1 MLSKSFKATKCKTS
15 LKLAGARI
23 KLLKNKREAQLK
35 QMKRDLAQ
43 LLDSGQEKTARIRVE
58 HVVREEKTMAAYDI
72 VQLYCELIVARLPII
87 ESQKNC
93 PIDLKEPIAS
103 VIFAS
108 PRCADIPELQDVRKQ
123 FTKKY
128 GKEFVASAL
137 ELRPDCGVNH
147 LIIEKLSAK
156 TPDGDTKI
164 KILTAIAQ
172 EHNVTWDPAALEE
185 QLLKPRE
192 DLLNGPSKFVSA
204 SNMHLESPNIQ
215 VQLPHSRKDE
225 PATRSSENDVTISSQ
240 TSRPVSANMGA
251 AFPMPS
257 TSHSDLGASGGI
269 TEGSDFRQSFSED
282 VSLDRGN
289 WNMKFKDATSAAQA
303 AAESAEMASMAAR
316 AAAELARHGK
326 VTREYSAESHAS
338 SFHGP
343 RNEVPGRSNE
353 RKFRD
358 EYVEEDSGRRENGSP
373 RSSIGVKP
381 RIHREE
387 RDETGQDLPSRAAES
402 KYDDYGSTNTYS
414 SRPVSSHIE
423 AASIDDNISLAN
435 HQNIDEFSPK
445 SFAGVKAINQ
455 NWQGKS
461 YEKGDSICEGRFKK
475 QSSRHTSTSSGMDSL
490 EDEFFAVDQKTDGFS
505 QKGFSEVESL
515 NMNQQNTNIEEDD
528 RGVGNIREHSSD
540 SALYNSSKS
549 PIGSNDI
556 WDLNVQS
563 YDIDV
568 NPFSMN
574 TGQENTE
581 RSTEKPGLSSHSAV
595 VFDESDSDCD
605 THLDLES
612 DNYRHHFDSDFP
624 HQGAL
629 SSSYLTATIEPLS
642 ANQGRSES
650 LLEDSSRIFVESTEK
665 VADVTVP
672 SQSDEL
678 LGAAFDD
685 SDGLNSE
692 SEEEGDSF
700 KLRERMKSSCLP
712 GKQNV
717 STGILSSLNKK
728 EEPKGTN
735 PNAWSHSSSDSE
747 SDEVPSKSNQEA
759 ALNVV
764 DGSWKRYDTGDLR
777 TDRPSP
783 KHARSPRKSSD
794 LAQEASFSSEFED
807 QQTLQTSRLP
817 SDKEVPNK
825 DKFDAQSSPPRTKD
839 LGLLYN
845 LRSEDGN
852 ELSFGRLN
860 GGLRNKRFSRPP
872 YVKGY
877 SAKSSFSSTE
887 QMVDETPTATV
898 KPTILSSDK
907 SSVSYEACDNELYSQ
922 KPHVK
927 VDKESS
933 SNPKTFF
940 DSDSDDGEVRS
951 LQTVGSRGR
960 RGVILSRRTRD
971 PPTQPEMSS
980 RLKFS
985 GRSEVPVSSDFGM
998 ESELSKSSSSGDYLS
1013 NLANRTV
1020 SSKNMDNVKLTL
1032 PNSPIE
1038 QSYKLDA
1045 SMIEKSTISS
1055 PVKKSVYSEA
1065 HENRLNNQKERVN
1078 ERRESILTPKSDS
1091 DSDIDDSE
1099 LLLSRHTADSRGHR
1113 DAMLSHRTR
1122 DSPSQSDS
1130 PRKFSGRSEVP
1141 VSSDFG
1147 AGSRFSTP
1155 GSSVAEALSKPLT
1168 KTVSGN
1174 RQNSKSM
1181 QHNSS
1186 IQRPSKFLP
1195 PAEVSIHKESMQSSQ
1210 PSSFSKQ
1217 PSKPSSRTVISGHD
1231 ESMQPFQP
1239 SSFSEQPSKP
1249 SSRTVISGH
1258 DESMQ
1263 PFQPSSFS
1271 EQPSKPSS
1279 RTVISGHD
1287 ESMQP
1292 FQPSSFSEQPS
1303 KPSSRT
1309 VTSGRDESQKSS
1321 SSSGGSTSRESSLK
1335 TASHVHPKLPDYDK
1349 LAAHLGSLR
1358 SDRRSQ

>member
-1 MLSKSFKATKCKTS
+1 MLSKSFKTTKCKTS

-43 LLDSGQEKTARIRVE
+43 LLASGQEKTARIRVE

-72 VQLYCELIVARLPII
+72 VEVYCELIVARLHII

-103 VIFAS
+103 LIFAS

-147 LIIEKLSAK
+147 MIIEKLSAK

-172 EHNVTWDPAALEE
+172 EHNVKWDPAALEE

-204 SNMHLESPNIQ
+204 SNMHLDTPNIQ
-215 VQLPHSRKDE
+215 VQLPPNRKDE
-225 PATRSSENDVTISSQ
+225 PATRSSENDVTISAE
-240 TSRPVSANMGA
+240 TSRPVSANMD
-251 AFPMPS
+251 AFVPMPS
-257 TSHSDLGASGGI
+257 TSHSDPRASGGI
-269 TEGSDFRQSFSED
+269 TAGKDFRQSFSED
-282 VSLDRGN
+282 VSLDRRN

-343 RNEVPGRSNE
+343 RNKGPGRSTE
-353 RKFRD
+353 RTFRD
-358 EYVEEDSGRRENGSP
+358 EYVEEDSARRENGSP

-381 RIHREE
+381 RIPREE

-402 KYDDYGSTNTYS
+402 KYDDYESTNTYS
-414 SRPVSSHIE
+414 SGPVSSHSK
-423 AASIDDNISLAN
+423 AASINDDISMAN
-435 HQNIDEFSPK
+435 HQNIDGFSPK
-445 SFAGVKAINQ
+445 SLAGVKAINQ
-455 NWQGKS
+455 NWQGEN
-461 YEKGDSICEGRFKK
+461 YEKEDSIWAGSFKK
-475 QSSRHTSTSSGMDSL
+475 QSSSHTSTNSGMDSL
-490 EDEFFAVDQKTDGFS
+490 EDEFFSVDQKTDGFS
-505 QKGFSEVESL
+505 QKGFSEVGSL
-515 NMNQQNTNIEEDD
+515 NMNRQNTNIEVDD
-528 RGVGNIREHSSD
+528 HGVGSIPEHSSD

-563 YDIDV
+563 YDIEV
-568 NPFSMN
+568 NQFSTS

-581 RSTEKPGLSSHSAV
+581 RSTEKPALSSYSPV
-595 VFDESDSDCD
+595 VFDESDSDFD

-624 HQGAL
+624 HQGAP
-629 SSSYLTATIEPLS
+629 SSSHLTATIEPLS
-642 ANQGRSES
+642 SNQGRSKS

-665 VADVTVP
+665 IADVTVP

-678 LGAAFDD
+678 LGATFDD

-692 SEEEGDSF
+692 SEEEGDTF
-700 KLRERMKSSCLP
+700 KLRERMKSSCSP
-712 GKQNV
+712 GKENV
-717 STGILSSLNKK
+717 STGILSSFKKK
-728 EEPKGTN
+728 EEPKGLN

-747 SDEVPSKSNQEA
+747 SDGVPSKSNQEA
-759 ALNVV
+759 TLNVAG
-764 DGSWKRYDTGDLR
+764 GSWKRYDTGDLR
-777 TDRPSP
+777 TNRPSP
-783 KHARSPRKSSD
+783 SHTSSPGISSD
-794 LAQEASFSSEFED
+794 LAQEAAFSSVFED
-807 QQTLQTSRLP
+807 QQLLQRSRLP
-817 SDKEVPNK
+817 SDKEIPNK
-825 DKFDAQSSPPRTKD
+825 DKFDAESSPPRTKD
-839 LGLLYN
+839 SELLYN

-852 ELSFGRLN
+852 ELNYGRLK
-860 GGLRNKRFSRPP
+860 GGLRNKGFSRPL
-872 YVKGY
+872 YVKGHF
-877 SAKSSFSSTE
+877 AKSSFSSTE
-887 QMVDETPTATV
+887 QMEDETPTAIV

-907 SSVSYEACDNELYSQ
+907 SSVSSEACDNELYSQ

-951 LQTVGSRGR
+951 LQTFVSRGR

-971 PPTQPEMSS
+971 PPTQSETGS

-985 GRSEVPVSSDFGM
+985 GRSEVPVSSNFGM
-998 ESELSKSSSSGDYLS
+998 ESELSKLSSSGDYLS

-1020 SSKNMDNVKLTL
+1020 SSENMDNVKLTL

-1045 SMIEKSTISS
+1045 AMIEKSIISS
-1055 PVKKSVYSEA
+1055 PDKKSVYPEA
-1065 HENRLNNQKERVN
+1065 HENRLNNQKASVN
-1078 ERRESILTPKSDS
+1078 ALRESILTTKSDP

-1099 LLLSRHTADSRGHR
+1099 LLLSRQTAESRGHR
-1113 DAMLSHRTR
+1113 DAMLFHRTR

-1130 PRKFSGRSEVP
+1130 PQKFSGRSEVP

-1155 GSSVAEALSKPLT
+1155 GSSVAETLSKPLT

-1181 QHNSS
+1181 QPNSS

-1195 PAEVSIHKESMQSSQ
+1195 PAEFSIHKESMQSS
-1210 PSSFSKQ
+1210 
-1217 PSKPSSRTVISGHD
+1217 
-1231 ESMQPFQP
+1231 QP

-1249 SSRTVISGH
+1249 SSRTVISGR
-1258 DESMQ
+1258 DESMRS
-1263 PFQPSSFS
+1263 FQPSSFS
-1271 EQPSKPSS
+1271 EQPP
-1279 RTVISGHD
+1279 
-1287 ESMQP
+1287 
-1292 FQPSSFSEQPS
+1292 

-1335 TASHVHPKLPDYDK
+1335 TASHVHPKLPDYDT